1 MPTRLGIFL
10 AAATTLIGAVP
21 AFAYGSSHSSSS
33 HSSSSTASRASTA
46 ARSVGLTSTR
56 MSPATRFQ
64 SQAPPTRFSSALAT
78 RMLVLT
84 APGVLTRTTAKTT
97 ANPTTSMAADPPV
110 ADPPGP
116 SAATTATSAT
126 ALLSTTSGVLGA
138 PQDLSQ
144 FNSGALD
151 VATPALS
158 PPMTTDIT
166 SVATGSLGANLES
179 AIPAVSAP
187 STSASATTTTVGTP
201 ILSVTRLLLPN
212 TATSG
217 EVPQAPVSA
226 AILAPTVAIVG
237 VEGEVIATTGGS
249 SITGGATGRNM
260 PECMGAW
267 DKATHMTKTKWREVC
282 ARTLTEEHMY

>member
-1 MPTRLGIFL
+1 MPTRLGIVL
-10 AAATTLIGAVP
+10 AATALIGAVP

-33 HSSSSTASRASTA
+33 HSSSSMTSRASTS
-46 ARSVGLTSTR
+46 ARSVGPASTLV
-56 MSPATRFQ
+56 SPTTRFQ
-64 SQAPPTRFSSALAT
+64 SPTRFNSTTTPTRFSSTTSAK
-78 RMLVLT
+78 MLVLT
-84 APGVLTRTTAKTT
+84 APGVLTATTTKTTAK
-97 ANPTTSMAADPPV
+97 PMTSMAADPPA
-110 ADPPGP
+110 ADPPTQ
-116 SAATTATSAT
+116 SAAITSPGT
-126 ALLSTTSGVLGA
+126 LGGSSVG
-138 PQDLSQ
+138 LSQ

-166 SVATGSLGANLES
+166 SVASGSLGANLES

-187 STSASATTTTVGTP
+187 STSASATTTTIGTP

-212 TATSG
+212 SATSG

-226 AILAPTVAIVG
+226 AILAPTAAIVG
-237 VEGEVIATTGGS
+237 AEGEVIATTGGS

-267 DKATHMTKTKWREVC
+267 DKATHITQTKWREIC